1 MTLLERRRAMM
12 GQKTDPS
19 EYISDGLVLW
29 MDGIN
34 KGNIE
39 NAWVD
44 QINGHVFEGI
54 NSPTFGDSYAL
65 LDSTQQQYFRNNTFT
80 PPQSDVGTIE
90 VVYEVNS
97 VNDTSP
103 IFMSNVSGAIAFLV
117 TDKHALISIMR
128 NLYWT
133 DFTEVKGSYSCISTR
148 RLLNGVEMPS
158 TGGDYLYV
166 NNVAYNT
173 IGTRL
178 GRTYFVNGKVFCI
191 RIYDRQLSLTEQLR
205 NYKADKIRFGLT

>member
-1 MTLLERRRAMM
+1 MTLLERRRTMM
-12 GQKTDPS
+12 GPKTDPS

-44 QINGHVFEGI
+44 QISGHVFEGI
-54 NSPTFGDSYAL
+54 NNPTFGDSYAL
-65 LDSTQQQYFRNNTFT
+65 LDSSKQQYFRNNTFT
-80 PPQSDVGTIE
+80 PPQSNAGTIE

-97 VNDTSP
+97 VNDGAP
-103 IFMSNVSGAIAFLV
+103 LFMSNISGAIAFFA
-117 TDKHALISIMR
+117 TGKHVLMSITR
-128 NLYWT
+128 DLYWT

-148 RLLNGVEMPS
+148 RLQNGVEMPS
-158 TGGDYLYV
+158 TGHDWLYG

-178 GRTYFVNGKVFCI
+178 GRNYFVNGKVFCI

>member
-12 GQKTDPS
+12 GPKTDPS

-44 QINGHVFEGI
+44 QISGHVFEGI
-54 NSPTFGDSYAL
+54 NNPTFGDNCVL
-65 LDSTQQQYFRNNTFT
+65 FDKTKQQYFRNNSFI
-80 PPQSDVGTIE
+80 PPQSIVGTIE
-90 VVYEVNS
+90 VVYEITNVNA
-97 VNDTSP
+97 TSP
-103 IFMSNVSGAIAFLV
+103 FFMSDKTGSIAFLA
-117 TDKHALISIMR
+117 TNNNAAISINR
-128 NLYWT
+128 SLY
-133 DFTEVKGSYSCISTR
+133 FTAFRIAKGSYSCISTR

-158 TGGDYLYV
+158 TGGDYLYP
-166 NNVAYNT
+166 NNAAYNT
-173 IGTRL
+173 IGVRL
-178 GRTYFVNGKVFCI
+178 GRTDFIDGKIFCI